1 MLIQKPPSIGIAVV
15 SPRIPETTS
24 NERLTPVPLKRPT
37 TRRLRYPLKMASE
50 KQSVDEEKEKK
61 CFDRKVQFR
70 PVVVA
75 GEKFLLIVRLEI

>member
-1 MLIQKPPSIGIAVV
+1 
-15 SPRIPETTS
+15 
-24 NERLTPVPLKRPT
+24 
-37 TRRLRYPLKMASE
+37 MASE